1 MVKGYVFKLSKGIV
15 QIKAT
20 RPDIARAVVAACYP
34 GQDYELI
41 SINYNPL

>member
-1 MVKGYVFKLSKGIV
+1 MVKGYVFKLSNGVV

-20 RPDIARAVVAACYP
+20 RPDVAYAVVAACYP

-41 SINYNPL
+41 GINYNPL